1 MDNLLIQSSQF
12 PDEQFPRDNGAGSL
26 KDFIH
31 LLHEIVP
38 LLENVRNSIEE
49 SSHRIPKASKQLSKV
64 TQETEDAT
72 VEILNVLEA
81 MTARITNAETHLQ
94 RLKSIIQNSKDSAK
108 RIAEKL
114 LASSSEAG
122 GYSSAELTTLVVN
135 EFIAGIDGS
144 EAIPSIEDVLRKTKE
159 DSMNI
164 AMALQVQDIAS
175 QQIASVAHTIESVET
190 QLVRALN
197 RFENGSAGD
206 IANDNAD
213 ETPAPARAFDV
224 DARYG
229 GSEERQDIADE
240 IVKQFSNNK

>member
-1 MDNLLIQSSQF
+1 MDKLMIQSSQI
-12 PDEQFPRDNGAGSL
+12 PAEQFPRDNSAGSL
-26 KDFIH
+26 KGFIH

-64 TQETEDAT
+64 NQETEDAT
-72 VEILNVLEA
+72 VEILNVLEG

-94 RLKSIIQNSKDSAK
+94 HLKTIIQNSKDSARK
-108 RIAEKL
+108 IAEKPPE
-114 LASSSEAG
+114 SSSKTG
-122 GYSSAELTTLVVN
+122 CSPSAELTMLVVN

-144 EAIPSIEDVLRKTKE
+144 EAIPVIEDVLSKTKE

-175 QQIASVAHTIESVET
+175 QQIASVAHTIESVEA

-197 RFENGSAGD
+197 RFENGNAGD
-206 IANDNAD
+206 IVNDNAD
-213 ETPAPARAFDV
+213 EIPAPACAFDIN
-224 DARYG
+224 ARYG

-240 IVKQFSNNK
+240 IVKQFSTNK

>member
-1 MDNLLIQSSQF
+1 M
-12 PDEQFPRDNGAGSL
+12 
-26 KDFIH
+26 
-31 LLHEIVP
+31 
-38 LLENVRNSIEE
+38 RNSIEE

-64 TQETEDAT
+64 NQETEDAT

-81 MTARITNAETHLQ
+81 MTARISTADAQLQ
-94 RLKSIIQNSKDSAK
+94 RLKEIIQNSRDSAK
-108 RIAEKL
+108 IIAGSL
-114 LASSSEAG
+114 LARSTEAG
-122 GYSSAELTTLVVN
+122 AGSSADLTTLVVN
-135 EFIAGIDGS
+135 ELVAAIERS
-144 EAIPSIEDVLRKTKE
+144 EAIPSIEEVLMKTKE

-197 RFENGSAGD
+197 RFENGGAGD
-206 IANDNAD
+206 IADDNAG
-213 ETPAPARAFDV
+213 ENPAAAPAFDV
-224 DARYG
+224 EARYS

>member
-1 MDNLLIQSSQF
+1 MDNSIMRSPQI
-12 PDEQFPRDNGAGSL
+12 PEGQFPRDNDAGSL

-72 VEILNVLEA
+72 VEILNVLEG
-81 MTARITNAETHLQ
+81 MTSRISGAEAQLQ
-94 RLKSIIQNSKDSAK
+94 RLKEIIQGSRDSAK
-108 RIAEKL
+108 KMTERL
-114 LASSSEAG
+114 SSGSSEEL
-122 GYSSAELTTLVVN
+122 SSTELTALVVN
-135 EFIAGIDGS
+135 ECLSGIETSD
-144 EAIPSIEDVLRKTKE
+144 AIPSIEDVLRKTKE

-175 QQIASVAHTIESVET
+175 QQIASVAHTIESVEV

-206 IANDNAD
+206 IANDNA
-213 ETPAPARAFDV
+213 EELAAAARVFDV
-224 DARYG
+224 EARYG

>member
-1 MDNLLIQSSQF
+1 M
-12 PDEQFPRDNGAGSL
+12 PAEQFPRDNNAGSL

-49 SSHRIPKASKQLSKV
+49 SSHRIPKASMQLSKV
-64 TQETEDAT
+64 TQDTENAT

-81 MTARITNAETHLQ
+81 MTARISSAEAQLQ
-94 RLKSIIQNSKDSAK
+94 RLKDIVQNSKDSAK
-108 RIAEKL
+108 RTAETL
-114 LASSSEAG
+114 FAGTPEAG
-122 GYSSAELTTLVVN
+122 AGSSAELTALVIN
-135 EFIAGIDGS
+135 EFVSGIDRS
-144 EAIPSIEDVLRKTKE
+144 EAIPSIEIVLQKTKE

-175 QQIASVAHTIESVET
+175 QQIASVAHTIEAVEA

-197 RFENGSAGD
+197 RFENGDTSD

-213 ETPAPARAFDV
+213 EIPSAAPAFDV
-224 DARYG
+224 DARYTR
-229 GSEERQDIADE
+229 SEERQDIADE